1 MKAKEVAAIIEEFA
15 PLSLQEG
22 WDNAGFSVGESNQ
35 EVTSVLVALDCTP
48 ELILEAVE
56 LGANMI
62 ITHHPLIFGGVKKIT
77 FDNVVGRSIQL
88 AIQNNIVLYSAH
100 TNADKVWVS
109 KLMAERLNLENVSPL
124 DESLI
129 GVVGDLPCEMDSK
142 EFVERVKSVF
152 SLKSI
157 RYSQPLEQKIRRVA
171 LCGGSGKSM
180 INASIANGA
189 QAYITGDIPYHEFF
203 CRDNYMILDIGHYE
217 SEIDFV
223 ENIISILKK
232 KISNFAIYNTTKNN
246 NPIYY
251 I

>member
-22 WDNAGFSVGESNQ
+22 WDNAGFSVGDSNQ

-100 TNADKVWVS
+100 TNADKV
-109 KLMAERLNLENVSPL
+109 
-124 DESLI
+124 
-129 GVVGDLPCEMDSK
+129 G
-142 EFVERVKSVF
+142 
-152 SLKSI
+152 
-157 RYSQPLEQKIRRVA
+157 
-171 LCGGSGKSM
+171 
-180 INASIANGA
+180 
-189 QAYITGDIPYHEFF
+189 
-203 CRDNYMILDIGHYE
+203 
-217 SEIDFV
+217 
-223 ENIISILKK
+223 
-232 KISNFAIYNTTKNN
+232 
-246 NPIYY
+246 
-251 I
+251 

>member
-1 MKAKEVAAIIEEFA
+1 MKAKDVAAIIEEYA

-22 WDNAGFSVGESNQ
+22 WDNAGFSVGDPEQ
-35 EVTSVLVALDCTP
+35 EITSILVALDCTP
-48 ELILEAVE
+48 ALILEAVE

-62 ITHHPLIFGGVKKIT
+62 ITHHPLIFGGVKKIA
-77 FDNVVGRSIQL
+77 FDNVVGKSIQL
-88 AIQNNIVLYSAH
+88 AIKHNIVLYAAH

-109 KLMAERLNLENVSPL
+109 KLMAERLNLVNVAPL
-124 DESLI
+124 DESLL
-129 GVVGDLPCEMDSK
+129 GVVGDLPNEMESVD
-142 EFVERVKSVF
+142 FVEMVKSLF

-157 RYSQPLEQKIRRVA
+157 RYSQPLEQKIKRVA
-171 LCGGSGKSM
+171 LCGGSGKSL
-180 INASIANGA
+180 IDASIANGA

-223 ENIISILKK
+223 ENIITILKK
-232 KISNFAIYNTTKNN
+232 KISNFAIHNTTKNN